1 MSSNSPMKITVTVAV
16 TNDEFGANPAP
27 ELVNLFNKVLSR
39 VRAKGLVDRD
49 LPEELRQEYKIH
61 LRSSTTL

>member
-1 MSSNSPMKITVTVAV
+1 MEITVTVEVA
-16 TNDEFGANPAP
+16 NDEYGANPAP

-49 LPEELRQEYKIH
+49 LPEELRQDYTIY